1 MLAAYTFG
9 DVMWSMLVFFAWIMF
24 FWLLFIVF
32 GDLFS
37 RHDISGWGKAGWT
50 IFAIILPF
58 LGIFVYLIA
67 NGKSMGERAAQR
79 AQAQQSQ
86 MDNYVRSVR
95 LRLSHGPDRQ
105 GQAAPRLRC
114 DHAGGVRPTQGQGAR
129 RLAPATGSS
138 LEPALAPEPSA
149 SADAEALLDGP
160 VFLAVLLRCPDEGPK
175 KRRP

>member
-9 DVMWSMLVFFAWIMF
+9 DVMWTMLVFFAWIMF

-86 MDNYVRSVR
+86 MDNYVRSVA
-95 LRLSHGPDRQ
+95 SDSAPDQ
-105 GQAAPRLRC
+105 IAKGKQ
-114 DHAGGVRPTQGQGAR
+114 
-129 RLAPATGSS
+129 
-138 LEPALAPEPSA
+138 
-149 SADAEALLDGP
+149 LLDSGAITQAE
-160 VFLAVLLRCPDEGPK
+160 FDQLKAKALTA
-175 KRRP
+175 